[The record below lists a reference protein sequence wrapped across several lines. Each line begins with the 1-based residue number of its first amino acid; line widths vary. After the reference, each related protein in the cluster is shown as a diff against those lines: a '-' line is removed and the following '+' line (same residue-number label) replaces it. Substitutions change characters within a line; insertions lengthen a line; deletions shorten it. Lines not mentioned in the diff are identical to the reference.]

1 MFDGVSV
8 FTLFKELIGHP
19 NLSDRLKLSDQVLI
33 TKDNVVILSIQVS
46 DSDLIITCW
55 YDPKVL
61 YTVTAERDLF
71 NSEKSSEVWFCCL

>member
-8 FTLFKELIGHP
+8 FTLFKELIGHL

-33 TKDNVVILSIQVS
+33 MKDNVVIPSIRVS
-46 DSDLIITCW
+46 DIDLIITRW

-61 YTVTAERDLF
+61 RTVTAERG
-71 NSEKSSEVWFCCL
+71 

>member
-8 FTLFKELIGHP
+8 FTLFKELIGHL

-33 TKDNVVILSIQVS
+33 MKDNVVIPSIRVS
-46 DSDLIITCW
+46 DIDLIITCW

-61 YTVTAERDLF
+61 RTVTAERG
-71 NSEKSSEVWFCCL
+71 

>member
-8 FTLFKELIGHP
+8 FTLFKELIGHL

-33 TKDNVVILSIQVS
+33 MKDNVVILSIQVS
-46 DSDLIITCW
+46 DIDLIITCW

-61 YTVTAERDLF
+61 YTVTAERD
-71 NSEKSSEVWFCCL
+71 

>member
-8 FTLFKELIGHP
+8 FTLFKELIGHL

-33 TKDNVVILSIQVS
+33 MKDNVVILSIQVS
-46 DSDLIITCW
+46 DLDLIITCW

-61 YTVTAERDLF
+61 YTVTAERH
-71 NSEKSSEVWFCCL
+71 

>member
-8 FTLFKELIGHP
+8 FTLFKELIGHL

-33 TKDNVVILSIQVS
+33 LKDNVVILSIRVS
-46 DSDLIITCW
+46 DIELIITCW

-61 YTVTAERDLF
+61 HTVTAERG
-71 NSEKSSEVWFCCL
+71 